1 MRKIILTVLT
11 AAAVFSGEIF
21 AGGLREER
29 PYSPPAPQKYRL
41 LKKYFPALTEKEIKK
56 SANISRR
63 PEFTDLIND
72 ILVYLRYKKLIK
84 QTKILPPI
92 FLLYSDN
99 NSALTFAGGL
109 YYDSGNIIILN
120 ANNFYTGGII
130 ANDLSEN
137 ERAALDF
144 VTFAAIIGHEL
155 MHYEDLVNKSEL
167 QQLDGAA
174 LNEFNAYKRSEKII
188 EYFLKMPKAEAD
200 EIIPVENFYESV
212 RKFEDYFNDIRKN
225 YIKIVKAAGI
235 FLKNEQ
241 KICAT
246 LGLDKDKFKMLTFF
260 PAIVFNAKN
269 GGHIIKVE
277 SGFLD
282 LKYRLLFEINII
294 SGSVKALNA
303 PKEIEAFK
311 KEAREIILVNKKSY
325 VRTRLGR

>member
-1 MRKIILTVLT
+1 MKRIIMTVLIT
-11 AAAVFSGEIF
+11 AAVFSG
-21 AGGLREER
+21 AVYSDGLREER
-29 PYSPPAPQKYRL
+29 PYSPPSPQKYRL
-41 LKKYFPALTEKEIKK
+41 LKKYFPALTGREITK
-56 SANISRR
+56 SANISSR
-63 PEFTDLIND
+63 PEFTNLING

-130 ANDLSEN
+130 ANNLPEN
-137 ERAALDF
+137 MRAALDF
-144 VTFAAIIGHEL
+144 VTFASIIGHEL
-155 MHYEDLVNKSEL
+155 MHYEDLANKSKL
-167 QQLDGAA
+167 QHIDGAA
-174 LNEFNAYKRSEKII
+174 LSEFNAYKRSEKII
-188 EYFLKMPKAEAD
+188 EYFVKMTKAEAD
-200 EIIPVENFYESV
+200 EIIPIENFYESV
-212 RKFEDYFNDIRKN
+212 RQFEDYFNDIRKN
-225 YIKIVKAAGI
+225 YIKIVKAAEI

-241 KICAT
+241 KICAM

-282 LKYRLLFEINII
+282 LNYKLLFEINII
-294 SGSVKALNA
+294 SDSIKTLNA

-311 KEAREIILVNKKSY
+311 KEAQRITLVNRKSY
-325 VRTRLGR
+325 VKTRIRS